1 MYKFLVILII
11 VISACNTS
19 KAVKETSINQ
29 IKFGSGGG
37 VTGEVNGFTLNDDGK
52 LLNKNQTQIAKV
64 KKAELVELF
73 HEGKSLLSYELNSP
87 QNMYYFIEIYGL
99 NDTNRLIWGLESR
112 SIDEKVQKLYQKL
125 NSKIKSK

>member
-1 MYKFLVILII
+1 MYKFLVILIL

-37 VTGEVNGFTLNDDGK
+37 VTGEVNGYTLNEEGK
-52 LLNKNQTQIAKV
+52 ILNENQSQVAKV
-64 KKAELVELF
+64 KKAKLVELF
-73 HEGKSLLSYELNSP
+73 REGKSLLSYELNSP

-112 SIDEKVQKLYQKL
+112 SVDERVKTLYKKL
-125 NSKIKSK
+125 NSNIKSR